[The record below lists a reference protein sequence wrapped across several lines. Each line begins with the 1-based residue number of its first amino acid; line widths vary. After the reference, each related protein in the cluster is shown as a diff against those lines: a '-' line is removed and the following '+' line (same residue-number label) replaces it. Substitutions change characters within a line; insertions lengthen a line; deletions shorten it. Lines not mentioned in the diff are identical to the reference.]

1 MIIYSL
7 DMIFY
12 FNSKRKNKMRVRKKK
27 NGDVRFDA
35 CRELYI
41 DFDKSE
47 AEQAAKNA
55 NSDYKKLP
63 LKEIF
68 PGFDKFRVEI
78 GCGKGTFIT
87 ETAKRNPDT
96 AFIAVERVRDVAIFA
111 SEKIMAEKLD
121 NVKFICADAALLPV
135 LFEENAFETIYINF
149 CDPWPKARHAKRRLT
164 SEGYLLLFKRILCD
178 DGKIEFKTDNA
189 RLFEFSLE
197 EFPKAGFDMKNITRD
212 LHTSEFAKENIQTEY
227 ERNFSA
233 KGFKINRLEAYKNN
247 SRD

>member
-55 NSDYKKLP
+55 NSDYKKLS

-78 GCGKGTFIT
+78 GCGKIGR
-87 ETAKRNPDT
+87 AH
-96 AFIAVERVRDVAIFA
+96 V
-111 SEKIMAEKLD
+111 
-121 NVKFICADAALLPV
+121 
-135 LFEENAFETIYINF
+135 
-149 CDPWPKARHAKRRLT
+149 
-164 SEGYLLLFKRILCD
+164 
-178 DGKIEFKTDNA
+178 
-189 RLFEFSLE
+189 
-197 EFPKAGFDMKNITRD
+197 
-212 LHTSEFAKENIQTEY
+212 
-227 ERNFSA
+227 
-233 KGFKINRLEAYKNN
+233 
-247 SRD
+247 